1 MTTLNNIEQLESL
14 FNDSSKAHCLEGF
27 CFTFQHGMNFHFN
40 DYDELTDLL
49 NEHDLEIEFW
59 LLDDKYKVDN
69 FSDLNEMLDFIDCND
84 DDDIEKAIAIKSE
97 GYASDLDEALEWHND
112 NYFSEFQTDEDLGY
126 YMVDE
131 GLMGDV
137 PEAIKSYLDYEK
149 IGKEMKWDLIEINEC
164 LYWSR

>member
-1 MTTLNNIEQLESL
+1 MATLNNIEQLESL
-14 FNDSSKAHCLEGF
+14 FNDSSKTHCLEGF
-27 CFTFQHGMNFHFN
+27 CFTFQHGMNFHFD
-40 DYDELTDLL
+40 DYEELTDLL
-49 NEHDLEIEFW
+49 NEHNLEIEFW

-69 FSDLNEMLDFIDCND
+69 FSDLNEMLDFIDCNNE
-84 DDDIEKAIAIKSE
+84 DDIEKAIAIKLE

-112 NYFSEFQTDEDLGY
+112 NYFSESQTDEDLGY

-149 IGKEMKWDLIEINEC
+149 IGKEMKWDLISINDC
-164 LYWSR
+164 LYWNR